1 MRFAECENIEFGLRC
16 RWYVGLS
23 VLGHLVH
30 HVVYNGVAVHIQSV
44 DGPVCVTVLIF
55 TNAAGYDLT
64 HFWKNAGIPICIL
77 SYNRILYNYTIIF
90 FISFRKSIV
99 LLSYCVLNEYKTH
112 KKR

>member
-1 MRFAECENIEFGLRC
+1 
-16 RWYVGLS
+16 LS

-90 FISFRKSIV
+90 LYRLGN
-99 LLSYCVLNEYKTH
+99 LLSYCPIVFSTNIKPH
-112 KKR
+112 KKKEGYIILYI